1 MPSLQVRE
9 IPQPLYQRLM
19 EDARRAHRS
28 LAQQAVV
35 TLARG
40 MELLEDPRERRQA
53 LLARIKEAQVCPLN
67 LELPDAAEMVKED
80 RNR

>member
-9 IPQPLYQRLM
+9 MPETLYGALQECAKR
-19 EDARRAHRS
+19 EHRS

-35 TLARG
+35 TLTRG
-40 MELLEDPRERRQA
+40 MDLIQNPRERRQA
-53 LLARIKEAQVCPLN
+53 LLARIKENPVSPAD

-80 RNR
+80 RAR